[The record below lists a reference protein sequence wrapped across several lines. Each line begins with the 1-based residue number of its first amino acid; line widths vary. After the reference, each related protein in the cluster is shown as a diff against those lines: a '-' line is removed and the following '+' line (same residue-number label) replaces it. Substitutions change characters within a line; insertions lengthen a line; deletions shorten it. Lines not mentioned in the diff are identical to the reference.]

1 MFGLQKGGSPLLGQI
16 FNPENPFFRALGK
29 CTDVVLLS
37 LLWLVCCLPLFTI
50 GPATAALYRVTV
62 RCVRG
67 GQNGPYAMFWE
78 TFKQNF
84 KVGALASL
92 AVLAAGAVL
101 IAVWRALYIMGVGAA
116 DSFAGVVYYAFL
128 IVLVLLLG
136 VFSYPFPV
144 LSRFTFRVGGLL
156 SNSVKLAVAHLP
168 TTLLLGIL
176 LTAAGLLCFW
186 FFLAVFALPV
196 LTALLQSLLLERIFR
211 PYEQAQRE

>member
-1 MFGLQKGGSPLLGQI
+1 MYRRGTAQPAVAGLLPAAVYHRAGHRGLVPGD
-16 FNPENPFFRALGK
+16 RAL
-29 CTDVVLLS
+29 CT
-37 LLWLVCCLPLFTI
+37 
-50 GPATAALYRVTV
+50 GR
-62 RCVRG
+62 
-67 GQNGPYAMFWE
+67 QNGPYAMFWE

-101 IAVWRALYIMGVGAA
+101 IAVWRGLYIMGVGAA

-128 IVLVLLLG
+128 IVLVVLLG